1 MEFRKEGGREGRREG
16 ERERERENEREGE
29 RERERE
35 RGRANVTNH
44 YEFMVIPF
52 PLFFIAVFL
61 LPLFSMLPLMTGWPN
76 VSVVKD
82 IKSGDH

>member
-1 MEFRKEGGREGRREG
+1 MEFRKEGGRERGR
-16 ERERERENEREGE
+16 E

-44 YEFMVIPF
+44 YEFMVIIKSRLIPF

-61 LPLFSMLPLMTGWPN
+61 LPLFSTLPLMTGWPN
-76 VSVVKD
+76 VSVVED
-82 IKSGDH
+82 IKSGDHKS

>member
-1 MEFRKEGGREGRREG
+1 M
-16 ERERERENEREGE
+16 
-29 RERERE
+29 
-35 RGRANVTNH
+35 TNH

-61 LPLFSMLPLMTGWPN
+61 LPLFSTLPLMTGWPN

-82 IKSGDH
+82 IKSGDHKS

>member
-16 ERERERENEREGE
+16 GRERGRERE
-29 RERERE
+29 
-35 RGRANVTNH
+35 RANVTNH

-61 LPLFSMLPLMTGWPN
+61 LPLFSTLPLMTGWPN

-82 IKSGDH
+82 IKSGHHKS

>member
-16 ERERERENEREGE
+16 GRERG
-29 RERERE
+29 RERE

-61 LPLFSMLPLMTGWPN
+61 LPLFSTLPLMTGWPN

-82 IKSGDH
+82 IKSGDHKS

>member
-1 MEFRKEGGREGRREG
+1 MEFRKGGRERGTEGGR
-16 ERERERENEREGE
+16 ERERERGREREG
-29 RERERE
+29 ERE

-61 LPLFSMLPLMTGWPN
+61 LPLFSTLPLMTGWPN

-82 IKSGDH
+82 IKSGDHKS

>member
-16 ERERERENEREGE
+16 GRERGRERE
-29 RERERE
+29 
-35 RGRANVTNH
+35 RANVTNH

-61 LPLFSMLPLMTGWPN
+61 LPLFSTLPLMTGWPN

-82 IKSGDH
+82 IKSGDHKS